1 MRKFN
6 VTKEIKYSLNG
17 YTIETLK
24 PGIYY
29 DTQLP
34 EFVLKICER
43 RGYEVKDVKEVN
55 NGKGNSTRTKTAV
68 KTR

>member
-17 YTIETLK
+17 YTIESLK

-34 EFVLKICER
+34 EFVAKICER
-43 RGYEVKDVKEVN
+43 RGYEVKEVKEVN
-55 NGKGNSTRTKTAV
+55 NGKGNSTRIKTAV